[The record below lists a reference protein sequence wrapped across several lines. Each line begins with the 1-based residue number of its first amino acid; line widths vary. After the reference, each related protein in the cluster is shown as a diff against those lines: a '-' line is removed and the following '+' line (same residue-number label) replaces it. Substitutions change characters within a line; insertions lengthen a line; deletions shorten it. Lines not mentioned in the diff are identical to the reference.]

1 MKANPD
7 KCQSVINKG
16 YTKMHFKKIIRI
28 KLDSLDSVV
37 IADSNQH
44 ALTQEKLLHSHLKIL
59 KLYYIIFKS
68 TRNKLIIK
76 YLIEIQISIH

>member
-7 KCQSVINKG
+7 KCQSVINKW

-37 IADSNQH
+37 TADSNQH
-44 ALTQEKLLHSHLKIL
+44 ALMQEKLLHTHLKIL
-59 KLYYIIFKS
+59 KLYYVIFKS